1 MGKQLYVDSTISDPY
16 TQGQLCL
23 SGSKNQHVVKTVAT
37 TLTWNT
43 RRATA
48 ILDYWVASQSLV
60 PACAVMALQ

>member
-1 MGKQLYVDSTISDPY
+1 MGKQPYIDSTISDPY

-48 ILDYWVASQSLV
+48 ILDY
-60 PACAVMALQ
+60 